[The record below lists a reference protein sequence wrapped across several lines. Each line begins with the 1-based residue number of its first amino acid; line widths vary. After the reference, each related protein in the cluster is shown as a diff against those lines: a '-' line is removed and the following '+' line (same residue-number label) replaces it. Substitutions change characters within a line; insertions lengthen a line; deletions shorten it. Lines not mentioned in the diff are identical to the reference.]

1 MSNLNKIL
9 KMNDNNSEARYNKWA
24 ALHGYLD
31 SNHISVQE
39 FSVFPDRAAEQR
51 DLLAQMITAAQGG
64 GVGMGPQ
71 QQQQYQDVN
80 MEEQQDQPVPT
91 STDIATRN
99 LSSTRQAAALSNA
112 FRNAAMQRETATS
125 FAAQGE
131 TSRFG
136 IDTVRS
142 MLLGMLTGLSAGT
155 KPTGTQLGQA
165 ETAQQ
170 SVWFFTRNQL
180 ETDFCALTKRII
192 EYIKGYYQQHWNLVR
207 GGNWAQLGELS
218 SQISNSMINA
228 AGLPHGKQAGLS
240 QIETISVSLCDL
252 TTIIY
257 RTTADLDAG
266 VQRQRIGDSRTSK
279 FIYWITTDDSLLQAF
294 GPLLRNLVDTPLIH
308 AWPAVSTA
316 FENFIDWFNVTR
328 HVLLPQVTPNSDEAR
343 ILSQDLSIDTP
354 LFADD
359 GFPNWP
365 TFLHDNLLYVLWLQS
380 MNRFRST
387 ILELAQTA
395 HSRTREENITAFRHR
410 MNIERHSVESILRL
424 LNQRQREIIGG
435 TEILES
441 YVDDLTAAVGDQQVQ
456 VFKGGPTKTLQVFK
470 TEGEASE
477 GSGTPKD
484 KKFFEPVKKSEEEP
498 GYGGLKAMSQ
508 GPKVSQS
515 QAVLRAEA
523 ERQAIIRSRQ
533 IARTAVEAQPR
544 IAEANRVW
552 EEVMTQLA
560 NPRGKEGG
568 VSVANATSLL
578 NFLNTNLNQLTR
590 ADHAIAWP
598 AGIDSNMTLRHY
610 LRGRFQDAAATN
622 ELMLSRARQRRGYPT
637 GHSEYS
643 QVYNWIL
650 ERLSMF
656 DQKPNQQGG
665 RKTRKY
671 RRRRRKTKRRRKR
684 GKKTRHNKRKK
695 KKRSKHTKKR

>member
-1 MSNLNKIL
+1 M
-9 KMNDNNSEARYNKWA
+9 
-24 ALHGYLD
+24 
-31 SNHISVQE
+31 
-39 FSVFPDRAAEQR
+39 
-51 DLLAQMITAAQGG
+51 
-64 GVGMGPQ
+64 
-71 QQQQYQDVN
+71 
-80 MEEQQDQPVPT
+80 
-91 STDIATRN
+91 
-99 LSSTRQAAALSNA
+99 
-112 FRNAAMQRETATS
+112 
-125 FAAQGE
+125 
-131 TSRFG
+131 
-136 IDTVRS
+136 
-142 MLLGMLTGLSAGT
+142 
-155 KPTGTQLGQA
+155 
-165 ETAQQ
+165 
-170 SVWFFTRNQL
+170 
-180 ETDFCALTKRII
+180 
-192 EYIKGYYQQHWNLVR
+192 
-207 GGNWAQLGELS
+207 
-218 SQISNSMINA
+218 
-228 AGLPHGKQAGLS
+228 
-240 QIETISVSLCDL
+240 CDL

-266 VQRQRIGDSRTSK
+266 VQRQTRIGDSRGDSRTSK

-308 AWPAVSTA
+308 AWPAVESA
-316 FENFIDWFNVTR
+316 FENFIDWFNATR
-328 HVLLPQVTPNSDEAR
+328 HILLPQVTQNSDEAR
-343 ILSQDLSIDTP
+343 MLSQDLSIDTP

-424 LNQRQREIIGG
+424 LSQRQREIIGG
-435 TEILES
+435 TEILEN
-441 YVDDLTAAVGDQQVQ
+441 YVKDLTAAVGDQQVQ
-456 VFKGGPTKTLQVFK
+456 VFKGGPTKTLQVLK

-477 GSGTPKD
+477 GSGTPKV
-484 KKFFEPVKKSEEEP
+484 KSFFEPDIKKSEEEP
-498 GYGGLKAMSQ
+498 EYGGLKAMSQ

-523 ERQAIIRSRQ
+523 ERQAAIRSRQ

-552 EEVMTQLA
+552 DEVMTQLA
-560 NPRGKEGG
+560 NPRGGRSGITE
-568 VSVANATSLL
+568 ANATSLL

-590 ADHAIAWP
+590 DGHTIAWP
-598 AGIDSNMTLRHY
+598 AGINSNMTLGHY
-610 LRGRFQDAAATN
+610 LQGRFQDAAATN
-622 ELMLSRARQRRGYPT
+622 ELMLSRAEQRRGYPT
-637 GHSEYS
+637 GHTEYS
-643 QVYNWIL
+643 QVLNWIMG
-650 ERLSMF
+650 RLNIF

-695 KKRSKHTKKR
+695 KKKSKHTKKR